1 MKGLALFMLKQP
13 RLLSDST
20 VVLWGTEISFFRL
33 AKVHKSELL

>member
-20 VVLWGTEISFFRL
+20 VVLWGTN
-33 AKVHKSELL
+33 ATGDLLF